1 MTEWQAVGKLFIA
14 VGLIFLVLGLLLMW
28 GDRASGLG
36 SLLGWLGKLPGD
48 ISIKRDN
55 FSLYFP
61 LATSLLLSL
70 IFSLVFYLLSW
81 LFRR

>member
-1 MTEWQAVGKLFIA
+1 MAEWQSLGKLF
-14 VGLIFLVLGLLLMW
+14 VGVGAISLALGLLLMW
-28 GDRASGLG
+28 GDRASGFG

-48 ISIKRDN
+48 ISIKRDS
-55 FSLYFP
+55 FSFYFP

-70 IFSLVFYLLSW
+70 VFSLVFYLLSW